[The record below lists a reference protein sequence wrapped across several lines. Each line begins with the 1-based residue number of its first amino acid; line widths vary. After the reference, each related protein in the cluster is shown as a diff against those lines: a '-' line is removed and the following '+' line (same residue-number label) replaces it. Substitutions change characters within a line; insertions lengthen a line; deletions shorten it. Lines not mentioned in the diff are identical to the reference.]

1 MADWSTAE
9 LSTTT
14 SIAKFESEINDLT
27 ATNWNNQIAIAKEL
41 LGDRLEV
48 VLTERGISVDEAESE
63 VLLNVIANPTVFNL
77 TSDYL
82 TLSLIY
88 DDLSQG
94 MEGLYLSKSEKY
106 KALSKMKFNEDLK
119 RMNLDTN
126 DDDIVDNYRVNW
138 QGKLSR

>member
-14 SIAKFESEINDLT
+14 SIVKFESEINDLT